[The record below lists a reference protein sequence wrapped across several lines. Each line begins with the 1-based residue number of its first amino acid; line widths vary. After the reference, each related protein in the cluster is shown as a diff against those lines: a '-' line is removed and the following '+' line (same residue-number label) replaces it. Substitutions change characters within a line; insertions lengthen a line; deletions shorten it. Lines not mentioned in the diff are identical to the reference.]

1 MSLSKEKW
9 VSVMSEQILNQSNKV
24 KWENKSRKTKH
35 LGKGSAGRETWEN
48 GTFNPPRCCSNLGD
62 RSRSSTRNSTRPALA
77 TWSLT
82 QKQHPTPQPH
92 SKKTNSKTNKTLS
105 IWRAQQ
111 VLEESAGWEK
121 QALQCW
127 STGQSTGK
135 ETTQTAPA
143 HFTVAYVISAI
154 GPSHSNSK
162 ILTPPT
168 AFFLCCSLLA
178 QGTPVTSKRV
188 FFYLFFIFLKSTFL
202 HSSNLSENL
211 CSWISSKFF

>member
-1 MSLSKEKW
+1 MELSIHPG
-9 VSVMSEQILNQSNKV
+9 V
-24 KWENKSRKTKH
+24 
-35 LGKGSAGRETWEN
+35 AATWEIEA
-48 GTFNPPRCCSNLGD
+48 G
-62 RSRSSTRNSTRPALA
+62 SSTRNSTRPALA

-135 ETTQTAPA
+135 ETTQTSPA